1 MGHSFQCH
9 CLFEL
14 TVAISISSWHVKFA
28 DPGIV
33 VYENVDTGYDVG
45 DGMTSS
51 GFLQWPPKSAA
62 VSHSLV
68 SVEAFSGKNP

>member
-1 MGHSFQCH
+1 M
-9 CLFEL
+9 
-14 TVAISISSWHVKFA
+14 AISISSWHVKFA
-28 DPGIV
+28 HPSIV

>member
-1 MGHSFQCH
+1 M
-9 CLFEL
+9 
-14 TVAISISSWHVKFA
+14 
-28 DPGIV
+28 

-51 GFLQWPPKSAA
+51 GFLQWPPKFAA